1 MDTKES
7 QKINTTPIEIDK
19 TITTNYLKGDSPKG
33 GKFAYQNADD
43 SSSDSDD
50 EEKED
55 TSEASWSAPEDEED
69 EDASGADQEANDDE
83 TFEEMTHVNFALEQ
97 EQNTVITVV
106 TIFATQNGRKR
117 NTYIIGL
124 ENSQEEQLT
133 FLRTMKRKYGC
144 NGSMKVVA
152 YEGID
157 VPAIHL
163 QGDQIKKAKAFLAEQ
178 NILNVVVK
186 DLIV

>member
-1 MDTKES
+1 MDTQKEN
-7 QKINTTPIEIDK
+7 QKINTSPIEIEHK
-19 TITTNYLKGDSPKG
+19 ILTKHPLGDSPKG
-33 GKFAYQNADD
+33 GRFAYQNAD
-43 SSSDSDD
+43 SSSDSENESDD
-50 EEKED
+50 EEEPSDVEQEEEKD
-55 TSEASWSAPEDEED
+55 TSDIEEEAF
-69 EDASGADQEANDDE
+69 G
-83 TFEEMTHVNFALEQ
+83 EMTHGNLAIEQ
-97 EQNTVITVV
+97 EMNTVVRVV
-106 TIFATQNGRKR
+106 TIFATQNGRKK

-157 VPAIHL
+157 VPALHL
-163 QGDQIKKAKAFLAEQ
+163 QGDQIKKAKAFLTEQ